1 MENIIKIGIV
11 DDDSSKVTQIMTYL
25 MYGMKEASQEKIE
38 KYTGIKFEVVEVNV
52 STDITDIIEEIA
64 EQKLDV
70 MIIDY
75 NLSSYATVPY
85 TGVALAKL
93 IQDKYM
99 DFPLFILTSY
109 EDELY
114 EQEIFDAYQIFDF
127 GRYLSEINERI
138 ELHYKIIEQVS
149 KYHKQI
155 AEWKKE
161 IEQLLPLKGTSAEI
175 DDKIL
180 ELDTKIEKSID
191 GHSAIPKTVKKS
203 LEVNKLD
210 EILNK
215 IDTLIKEG

>member
-11 DDDSSKVTQIMTYL
+11 DDDPSKVTQIMTHL
-25 MYGMKEASQEKIE
+25 MYGMKEASQEKME
-38 KYTGIKFEVVEVNV
+38 KYSGIKFEVEEVPV
-52 STDITDIIEEIA
+52 STEITDIIDEIT
-64 EQKLDV
+64 EKKLDV
-70 MIIDY
+70 LLIDY

-85 TGVALAKL
+85 TGVALAKY
-93 IQDKYM
+93 IQEKFM
-99 DFPLFILTSY
+99 EFPLFILTSY

-127 GRYLSEINERI
+127 GRYLSEKNERI

-155 AEWKKE
+155 EEWQKE
-161 IEQLLPLKGTSAEI
+161 IEKLIPLKGTSAEI

-180 ELDTKIEKSID
+180 ELDTKLEKSID
-191 GHSAIPKTVKKS
+191 GQSAIPRTVKKC

-210 EILNK
+210 EILKK
-215 IDTLIKEG
+215 IDTLMKEG